1 MSTRINNPEAQE
13 TMPSYFPAIKS
24 SESHPVA
31 SWQSVKNFIT
41 CDPVVKSH
49 TLLYRKRL
57 EISKQYADET
67 KPQGPAI
74 TISAQMDGYGR
85 KLDNFLK
92 PTYHLMVECDNVPTD
107 QLERCKE
114 LIDNDEY
121 TFTEHRSI
129 SGRGFHI
136 FCKYQSYDDMDITIL
151 ELFQLMVVKA
161 QLHYEHLLGLEFDK
175 ACSDITRCAGLA
187 HDPEAYF
194 NWQSTPFTL
203 DFNDMKGIF
212 TKRTQEAK
220 KAKRAAKRKAKQS
233 KKSEQGVKQMA
244 AITIEEAAPHIKE
257 LLQQWGFDFE
267 PGRHNEYVLHFG
279 GVCVRY
285 GLDKEEVLKYAN
297 AEFGTQYPDTA
308 SVIKACYKH
317 TDKFATWHFYRP
329 GEGYSGKPSVRTI
342 KQWLSTHYEF
352 QHNKVTGFY
361 ELRSRMVYQGK
372 FPRFT
377 RIDDNIEN
385 SLWAEMDEA
394 GLHLSEK
401 TLHNIINSDFST
413 PYDPLEDYLRGLPKW
428 VKGKDPDYIDQLA
441 RRIHIVE
448 KPGYDHNQDLF
459 GYFFKK
465 WLVAMVVAWIV
476 LKVVNQFILIL
487 VGKGGI
493 FKTTLFQYLLPP
505 VLREYFFND
514 STGNYTDKDFME
526 AFASKALL
534 CLDEFETVFGKNLS
548 AFKSNLTKLTFSIR
562 RPYDKYRSEL
572 PHRGSLCGTTN
583 SQQFITDEEN
593 RRYSPWIVESIESPM
608 EFPIDYDHVYAQA
621 LALGQE
627 VMRHEKGTPL
637 EWTFWLTREDIEL
650 MRQHN
655 RLFMV
660 ANYAEEQILK
670 YYKVPQTDTPLEYI
684 KFRYTSEILEKIGE
698 NPALRQNLNS
708 HNIGA
713 VMSRLGFKK
722 IHKEHGN
729 GWAVIEKEGCEIVSD
744 AVVSPSDTV
753 EE

>member
-1 MSTRINNPEAQE
+1 MATKINIPEDQE
-13 TMPSYFPAIKS
+13 AMPSYFQTIKS

-31 SWQSVKNFIT
+31 SWQSVKNFIMN
-41 CDPVVKSH
+41 DSIVLNH
-49 TLLYRKRL
+49 TMLYRKRL
-57 EISKQYADET
+57 EISKQYADEL

-85 KLDNFLK
+85 KLDNLVK
-92 PTYHLMVECDNVPTD
+92 PTYHLMVEVDHVPAD
-107 QLERCKE
+107 QMRQVKE

-121 TFTEHRSI
+121 TFGEHLSI

-136 FCKYQSYDDMDITIL
+136 FCKYQSYDDMDIPIL

-161 QLHYEHLLGLEFDK
+161 QLHYERLLGMECDK

-187 HDPEAYF
+187 YDPEAYF
-194 NWQSTPFTL
+194 NWNSTPFTL
-203 DFNDMKGIF
+203 DFGDMKRIF
-212 TKRTQEAK
+212 NKRTSEAK
-220 KAKRAAKRKAKQS
+220 KAKRAANRKAR
-233 KKSEQGVKQMA
+233 KKEQQGVKQMA
-244 AITIEEAAPHIKE
+244 AITIDEAAPHIKE
-257 LLQQWGFDFE
+257 LLRQWGYDFE

-279 GVCVRY
+279 TVCVRY
-285 GLDKEEVLKYAN
+285 GIDEEEALKYAD
-297 AEFGTQYPDTA
+297 AEFGTRYVDTA

-317 TDKFATWHFYRP
+317 VEKFATWHFYRP
-329 GEGYSGKPSVRTI
+329 GEGYSGKPSVKCI

-352 QHNKVTGFY
+352 QHNMVTGFY
-361 ELRSRMVYQGK
+361 ELCSRMVYKGK
-372 FPRFT
+372 FPKFT

-413 PYDPLEDYLRGLPKW
+413 PYNPLEEYLRGLPRW
-428 VKGKDPDYIDQLA
+428 EKGKDPDYIDQLA

-448 KPGYDHNQDLF
+448 KPGYEHTQELF

-476 LKVVNQFILIL
+476 MKVVNQFILIL

-493 FKTTLFQYLLPP
+493 FKTTFFYYLLPP

-593 RRYSPWIVESIESPM
+593 RRYSPWIVDSIESPIDH
-608 EFPIDYDHVYAQA
+608 PIDYDHVYAEA

-627 VMRHEKGTPL
+627 VMKHEKGTPL
-637 EWTFWLTREDIEL
+637 SWTFWLTKEDIDL

-670 YYKVPQTDTPLEYI
+670 YYKKPSPDTPLEYI
-684 KFRYTSEILEKIGE
+684 KFRYTSEILEKIGV
-698 NPALRQNLNS
+698 NPALRQNLNA

-729 GWAVIEKEGCEIVSD
+729 GWAVIEKEGGEINSD
-744 AVVSPSDTV
+744 AILDPNDTV

>member
-1 MSTRINNPEAQE
+1 MSTTLINPEDQE
-13 TMPSYFPAIKS
+13 VTPSYFQSIQS

-41 CDPVVKSH
+41 NDAIVLNH

-57 EISKQYADET
+57 AISKQYADEV
-67 KPQGPAI
+67 KPKGPAI

-85 KLDNFLK
+85 KLDNFVK
-92 PTYHLMVECDNVPTD
+92 PTYRLMVELDHVPTD
-107 QLERCKE
+107 QLQHTKE
-114 LIDNDEY
+114 LIDHDDY
-121 TFTEHRSI
+121 TFGEHRSL
-129 SGRGFHI
+129 SGRGYHI
-136 FCKYQSYDDMDITIL
+136 FCKYQPCEDEDISIL
-151 ELFQLMVVKA
+151 ELFQLMVSKA
-161 QLHYEHLLGLEFDK
+161 QLHYEHLLGLECDK

-187 HDPEAYF
+187 YDPEAYF
-194 NWQSTPFTL
+194 NWNSTPFTL
-203 DFNDMKGIF
+203 DGGDLKKFYTRKA
-212 TKRTQEAK
+212 TEAK
-220 KAKRAAKRKAKQS
+220 KAARAAKRKAKQS

-244 AITIEEAAPHIKE
+244 TITIDEAAPHIKE
-257 LLQQWGFDFE
+257 LLQLWGYDFE
-267 PGRHNEYVLHFG
+267 PGRHNEYVLYFG
-279 GVCVRY
+279 KCCVRY
-285 GLDKEEVLKYAN
+285 GLDQEEVLKYAN
-297 AEFGTQYPDTA
+297 AEFGTQYADTA
-308 SVIKACYKH
+308 SVIKSCYKH

-329 GEGYSGKPSVRTI
+329 GEGYGKPTVRSI
-342 KQWLSTHYEF
+342 KQWLATHYDF
-352 QHNKVTGFY
+352 QHNMVTGFY

-372 FPRFT
+372 FLRFT

-394 GLHLSEK
+394 GLHLPEK

-413 PYDPLEDYLRGLPKW
+413 PYDPLADYLKSLPKW
-428 VKGKDPDYIDQLA
+428 EKGKDPDYIDQLA
-441 RRIHIVE
+441 HRIHIVE
-448 KPGYDHNQDLF
+448 KPGYEHTQELF

-476 LKVVNQFILIL
+476 LKVVNQFILIF

-493 FKTTLFQYLLPP
+493 FKTTFFQCLLPP

-514 STGNYTDKDFME
+514 STGSYTDKDFME

-548 AFKSNLTKLTFSIR
+548 AFKSNLTKITFSIR

-593 RRYSPWIVESIESPM
+593 RRYSPWIVDSIESPIAN
-608 EFPIDYDHVYAQA
+608 PIDYDHVYAEA

-637 EWTFWLTREDIEL
+637 EWTFWLTRSDIDL

-660 ANYAEEQILK
+660 ANYAEEQIRK
-670 YYKVPQTDTPLEYI
+670 YYKVPQSDTPLEFI
-684 KFRYTSEILEKIGE
+684 KFRYTSEILEKIGV
-698 NPALRQNLNS
+698 NPALRQNLNA

-744 AVVSPSDTV
+744 AVIDPNDTV
-753 EE
+753 ED